1 MKVDE
6 CLLVDIYLTCSSTA
20 DQQLLSDNILSETDA
35 WLSRYHDCSMVVAGD
50 FNFSFNLNCIESVAS
65 SVCVLV
71 DYSSLI
77 RCDELFPSK
86 KCPTC

>member
-1 MKVDE
+1 VKVDE
-6 CLLVDIYLTCSSTA
+6 CLLVDIHLTCSSTA
-20 DQQLLSDNILSETDA
+20 DQYILSETDA
-35 WLSRYHDCSMVVAGD
+35 WLSRYHNCSMVVAGD
-50 FNFSFNLNCIESVAS
+50 FNFSLNLNCIESVAS